1 VARIAL
7 AGGRL
12 PADLVLPDGVT
23 GVVAFAHG
31 SESSRHDPANRAIAQ
46 ALNLRG
52 LGTILVDLMIAE
64 EEPAGLMTAEE
75 EPAGLITAEEEPAGL
90 ITAEEEPAGVV
101 SAEEE
106 PAGVGVLAD
115 RLVAVVDWLGEH
127 GPTSDLEVG
136 LFGAGAGAAVVL
148 LAAAARP
155 DPVRAVVCHGGRPD
169 LVGPALV
176 EVAAPTLFL
185 VGERDVEGIELD
197 REACATMTVTAEL
210 RIVPGDVDRVA
221 EQAGGW
227 FAGHLEPRPAH

>member
-1 VARIAL
+1 MARIAV

-12 PADLVLPDGVT
+12 PADLVLPDGAT

-31 SESSRHDPANRAIAQ
+31 SESSRHDPANRAMAE

-64 EEPAGLMTAEE
+64 EKPAGLMTAEE
-75 EPAGLITAEEEPAGL
+75 EPAG
-90 ITAEEEPAGVV
+90 
-101 SAEEE
+101 
-106 PAGVGVLAD
+106 VGALAD

-185 VGERDVEGIELD
+185 VGERDVDGIELD

-221 EQAGGW
+221 EQAGDW

>member
-1 VARIAL
+1 M

-12 PADLVLPDGVT
+12 PADLVLPDGAT

-31 SESSRHDPANRAIAQ
+31 SESSRHDPANRAMAE

-64 EEPAGLMTAEE
+64 EKPAGLMTAEE
-75 EPAGLITAEEEPAGL
+75 EPAG
-90 ITAEEEPAGVV
+90 
-101 SAEEE
+101 
-106 PAGVGVLAD
+106 VGALAD

-185 VGERDVEGIELD
+185 VGERDVDGIELD

-221 EQAGGW
+221 EQAGDW